1 MVSLQ
6 DGPSLPARG
15 GQRAAQG
22 LVDHA
27 LSYNNTVN
35 DYMETLWLTMTLR
48 RTTVQ
53 SIFQFKRVGEC
64 RTFPLSPME
73 MWSWCQSIIPCS
85 FCFSEVCGVYTDM
98 NLVFRYQVLVKP
110 RDPDHF
116 SQIWRSC
123 TQSPPDL
130 VLISKVIFTLILLRG
145 EYCSVPWITCKIAGR
160 EDCSRSSWTP
170 FTAQPWADK
179 DCWQGGLLRNSPG

>member
-1 MVSLQ
+1 MPLWWEREILVECMIFVYIIWFDINIHYWIIFQQPLDTKFHLDCWLQIGCLEEHVHPHSSDRPDLWCVKDPRWDENGVMVSLQ

-64 RTFPLSPME
+64 HTFPLSPYK
-73 MWSWCQSIIPCS
+73 WKR
-85 FCFSEVCGVYTDM
+85 EVDVSLSSPVVFAFQRFAVYT
-98 NLVFRYQVLVKP
+98 R
-110 RDPDHF
+110 
-116 SQIWRSC
+116 IW
-123 TQSPPDL
+123 
-130 VLISKVIFTLILLRG
+130 I
-145 EYCSVPWITCKIAGR
+145 
-160 EDCSRSSWTP
+160 
-170 FTAQPWADK
+170 
-179 DCWQGGLLRNSPG
+179 